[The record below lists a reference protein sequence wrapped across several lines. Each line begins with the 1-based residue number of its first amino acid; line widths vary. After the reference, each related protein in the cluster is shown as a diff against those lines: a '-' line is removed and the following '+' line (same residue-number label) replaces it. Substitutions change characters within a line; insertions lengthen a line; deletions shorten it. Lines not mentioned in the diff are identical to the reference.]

1 MTALAQSQQHT
12 CCVQV
17 HATLLHIG
25 GDSSRVVGS
34 ALCNYAAKVKAT
46 VLVTMKESKSAVH
59 NFFLGSVSSY
69 CAIHCSIPVL
79 IVPP

>member
-1 MTALAQSQQHT
+1 M
-12 CCVQV
+12 

-46 VLVTMKESKSAVH
+46 VLVTMKESKSAVQVSPRH
-59 NFFLGSVSSY
+59 IPSASSDKQMHRLQQFLGI
-69 CAIHCSIPVL
+69 APGRKNL
-79 IVPP
+79 IGCDALS

>member
-1 MTALAQSQQHT
+1 M
-12 CCVQV
+12 

-46 VLVTMKESKSAVH
+46 VLVTMKARASQCAQAMHNAMLVH
-59 NFFLGSVSSY
+59 HNN
-69 CAIHCSIPVL
+69 
-79 IVPP
+79 